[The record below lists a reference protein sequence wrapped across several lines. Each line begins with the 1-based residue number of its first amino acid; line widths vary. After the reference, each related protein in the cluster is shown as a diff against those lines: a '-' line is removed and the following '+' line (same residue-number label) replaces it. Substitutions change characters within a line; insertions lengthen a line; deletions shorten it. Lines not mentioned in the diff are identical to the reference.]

1 MKLALLPG
9 MDGTGGVLAPLP
21 FLMAPSR
28 WGELEVRRVPGPHLL
43 AQRHPERVAALLTT
57 S

>member
-1 MKLALLPG
+1 MKLVVLPG